1 MRSLAQKIQEQIGLA
16 GGWVG
21 FDVFMNS
28 ALYEPGQG
36 YYCGGIEPF
45 GPQGDFETAPMLG
58 PWLSQTIWRWS
69 QVLRPGGAA
78 RIREFGGGRGDLAAG
93 LLSEAAC
100 EGCTLSLEMIELSAG
115 LQALQREKLA
125 SFGNVSWRAE
135 LAPGFSGL
143 VIANELL
150 DAMPVKCFEWQ
161 ADDHVLEWGVACD
174 ALQEGPEPVFQWA
187 ARPAQEPLKSHVIR
201 RAQLAANRGLPWA
214 SGFRGEACLWTA
226 PWLKSLAES
235 VDCGAVLLVDYGFCE
250 SELDQP
256 GRVRGTLCAHSRHR
270 RLDSFE
276 ALIEH
281 VGQQD
286 LTSHVNFSAVAFQAQ
301 RAGFQVDGFVT
312 QARFL
317 INAGVLELAEKA
329 LLQAKDERS
338 RVLIS
343 QSLQKLLNESEMGEV
358 FKVMLLTKGLSE
370 PARDALYAEGF
381 SGGDRLASL

>member
-1 MRSLAQKIQEQIGLA
+1 
-16 GGWVG
+16 
-21 FDVFMNS
+21 MNA

-36 YYCGGIEPF
+36 YYCGGGEPF

-58 PWLSQTIWRWS
+58 PWLSRAIWQWS
-69 QVLRPGGAA
+69 GQMRAGSFSG
-78 RIREFGGGRGDLAAG
+78 IREFGGGRGDLAAG
-93 LLSEAAC
+93 LLRAATRETC
-100 EGCTLSLEMIELSAG
+100 NISFEMIELSAG
-115 LQALQREKLA
+115 LQAMQRETLA
-125 SFGNVSWRAE
+125 AFDSVSWKSE
-135 LAPGFSGL
+135 LTPGFSGL

-161 ADDHVLEWGVACD
+161 AGDQVLEWGVSCD
-174 ALQEGPEPVFQWA
+174 TSQGPEPVFQWS
-187 ARPAQEPLKSHVIR
+187 ARPAGEPLQSHVIR

-226 PWLKSLAES
+226 PWLQSLADS
-235 VDCGAVLLVDYGFCE
+235 MDCGAVLLIDYGFCE

-256 GRVRGTLCAHSRHR
+256 GRVRGTLCAHARHR
-270 RLDSFE
+270 RLDGFE
-276 ALIEH
+276 DLLKR

-286 LTSHVNFSAVAFQAQ
+286 LTAHVNFSALAFQAQ
-301 RAGFQVDGFVT
+301 QAGFQIDGFVT

-317 INAGVLELAEKA
+317 MNAGVLQLAEQE
-329 LLQAKDERS
+329 LLQANDQRS

-370 PARDALYAEGF
+370 SVRSALYARGF
-381 SGGDRLASL
+381 AGGDRLASL

>member
-1 MRSLAQKIQEQIGLA
+1 
-16 GGWVG
+16 
-21 FDVFMNS
+21 MNM

-36 YYCGGIEPF
+36 YYCGGSEPF

-69 QVLRPGGAA
+69 RELRPGAAA

-93 LLSEAAC
+93 LLSEAAG
-100 EGCTLSLEMIELSAG
+100 EGCALSFEMIELSAG
-115 LQALQREKLA
+115 LQALQRERLS
-125 SFGNVSWRAE
+125 SFNNVYWRAE

-161 ADDHVLEWGVACD
+161 AGDQVLEWGVSCD
-174 ALQEGPEPVFQWA
+174 TSQGPEPVFQWS
-187 ARPAQEPLKSHVIR
+187 ARPAQEPLQSHVIR

-235 VDCGAVLLVDYGFCE
+235 VDCGAVLLIDYGFCE

-256 GRVRGTLCAHSRHR
+256 GRVRGTLCAHFRHR

-276 ALIEH
+276 ALLERE
-281 VGQQD
+281 GQQD

-301 RAGFQVDGFVT
+301 QAGFQVDGFVT

-317 INAGVLELAEKA
+317 MNAGVLELAEQA
-329 LLQAKDERS
+329 LLQARDERS

-370 PARDALYAEGF
+370 SARYALYSAGF
-381 SGGDRLASL
+381 AGGDRLASL